1 MSAPRGRHTAP
12 SIGDRIAAALPRR
25 EQSFEDAPCAGRWWC
40 TDLPT
45 ELRLSPRRVVLEHF
59 AHSLTLCASCPLLDA
74 CRERVQPAASY
85 YDGVCAGAVYRNGRV
100 IGGIT
105 AQGRAA

>member
-1 MSAPRGRHTAP
+1 MTRTRRTDP

-25 EQSFEDAPCAGRWWC
+25 EQSFDDAPCVGKWYA
-40 TDLPT
+40 TELPPD
-45 ELRLSPRRVVLEHF
+45 LRLSPRRIVLEHF
-59 AHSLTLCASCPLLDA
+59 AHALTLCASCALLDA

-85 YDGVCAGAVYRNGRV
+85 YDGVCAGAVYLNGRV

-105 AQGRAA
+105 AQERAA